1 MKRRIQERDIRETFL
16 REDAKARE
24 EQRLEAQRELARK
37 KAQAPP
43 PVESSIL
50 EKAFGNLGEEGG
62 AKAQNVDRTGTEI
75 LAESRGIR
83 REIPQS
89 SEDVTD
95 LVDSLDI
102 DDIKD
107 DAIIPEVTPVAVQL
121 QGTSGKEMKGNA
133 GADDVT
139 WGSNDPDDD
148 WSDIGWR

>member
-1 MKRRIQERDIRETFL
+1 MKRRIQERDLRETFL
-16 REDAKARE
+16 LEDAKVRE
-24 EQRLEAQRELARK
+24 EERLEAQRELARK

-50 EKAFGNLGEEGG
+50 EKAFGNLGEEQGDRSL
-62 AKAQNVDRTGTEI
+62 NVDRTGTEI
-75 LAESRGIR
+75 LGESRETR
-83 REIPQS
+83 NEITQS

-102 DDIKD
+102 DNIED
-107 DAIIPEVTPVAVQL
+107 DAIIPEVTPIAVQL
-121 QGTSGKEMKGNA
+121 QGASGKEMKGNA

-139 WGSNDPDDD
+139 WGSHDPDDD